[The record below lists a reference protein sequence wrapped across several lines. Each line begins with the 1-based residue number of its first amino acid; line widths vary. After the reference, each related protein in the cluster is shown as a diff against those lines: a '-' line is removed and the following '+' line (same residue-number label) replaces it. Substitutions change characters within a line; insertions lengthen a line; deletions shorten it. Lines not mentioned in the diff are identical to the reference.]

1 MNENGRKRREWVKS
15 AAIVFLSVLLVLTFF
30 SNTIMNYSLPEVAA
44 QYIQSGNIT
53 AKIRGNGIIE
63 SGDPYNVKITGTRK
77 VESVEVREGDE
88 VEKGTVLCVL
98 SAEDS
103 AELEAAKAVLEAA
116 QNDFELSLLTGGVDT
131 SVLNNAGQTDS
142 MENYKARIIRLQN
155 EIAAAEAEVKIA
167 EAEVKAAEDK
177 VVEWQKTEDAFT
189 LQISLSS
196 ATSIDTSKEEKAVKE
211 AKTAMDNANFTL
223 TEARNW
229 LTAVESQI
237 AHQMTVSSG
246 DSATLGNLEDQK
258 IKANQSVISAETAYN
273 NASLAYQKAQNALEA
288 KKATDNKDTVL
299 ANLERQLAQIR
310 IDMKK
315 VQNELTAK
323 QENLAAKQEAV
334 TAKEGELA
342 ELVKNINDEINLGS
356 KYEAILKAKAEV
368 EKLEAQ
374 VSGSEVVAPIT
385 GTIMSVNVKSGLET
399 PADGIVFTM
408 QPEGEGYTMS
418 FSVTNEQ
425 AKRLSVGDI
434 AEPVNSWR
442 YDNMEIVLESIRP
455 DKTNPAQNKLLTFN
469 VTGENIVANQS
480 LNVSVGQKSAT
491 YDMIVPNSAIRED
504 NNGKFILIV
513 ESKNSPLGNRYIATR
528 VDVEVIASDD
538 TQSAITGAVYGW
550 EFVITTSTKP
560 VEAGQ
565 QVRLADN

>member
-15 AAIVFLSVLLVLTFF
+15 VAIVFLSVLLVLTFF

-44 QYIQSGNIT
+44 QYIQSGTIT

-63 SGDPYNVKITGTRK
+63 SGDPYNVKIAGTRK
-77 VESVEVREGDE
+77 VESVEVHEGDK

-116 QNDFELSLLTGGVDT
+116 QQDFELSLLTGTVD
-131 SVLNNAGQTDS
+131 SAVMNNAGNTDS
-142 MENYKARIIRLQN
+142 MENYRAKIVRLQN
-155 EIAAAEAEVKIA
+155 EIAAAEAEVDVAQK
-167 EAEVKAAEDK
+167 EVDTAQDK
-177 VVEWQKTEDAFT
+177 VAEWQATDDAFT
-189 LQISLSS
+189 LQMSLTG
-196 ATSIDTSKEEKAVKE
+196 ATSVDTKAEQKAVKD
-211 AKTAMDNANFTL
+211 AKTAMDNASFAL

-237 AHQMTVSSG
+237 SHQMTVSSG
-246 DSATLGNLEDQK
+246 DSVTLAGLEDLK

-273 NASLAYQKAQNALEA
+273 NAALAYQKAQYALEA
-288 KKATDNKDTVL
+288 KQSTDDKETVL
-299 ANLERQLAQIR
+299 ANLQRQQAQVR

-315 VQNELTAK
+315 AQDDLATK

-334 TAKEGELA
+334 VLKETELA
-342 ELVKNINDEINLGS
+342 DLVKNINDEINLGS
-356 KYEAILKAKAEV
+356 KYEAIVKAKAEV

-374 VSGSEVVAPIT
+374 ISGSEVVAPIT

-399 PADGIVFTM
+399 PGDGIVFTM

-418 FSVTNEQ
+418 FSVTNDQ

-434 AEPVNSWR
+434 AEPVNAWR
-442 YDNMEIVLESIRP
+442 YDNMEIVLDSIRP
-455 DKTNPAQNKLLTFN
+455 DKTNPAQNKLLTFR
-469 VTGENIVANQS
+469 VSGENIVANQS

-513 ESKNSPLGNRYIATR
+513 ESKSSPLGNRYIATR

-560 VEAGQ
+560 VEAGK
-565 QVRLADN
+565 QVRLAEN

>member
-63 SGDPYNVKITGTRK
+63 SGDPYSVKVTGTRK
-77 VESVEVREGDE
+77 VESVEVRQGDK

-103 AELEAAKAVLEAA
+103 TELEAAKAALEAA
-116 QNDFELSLLTGGVDT
+116 ENEFELALLTGSVDT
-131 SVLNNAGQTDS
+131 SVMNNAGSTDS
-142 MENYKARIIRLQN
+142 IENYKARIIRLQN
-155 EIAAAEAEVKIA
+155 EIAAYEKEVEAAEA
-167 EAEVKAAEDK
+167 K
-177 VVEWQKTEDAFT
+177 VAEWQKTDDAFT

-196 ATSIDTSKEEKAVKE
+196 ASSVDTSKEEKAVKE
-211 AKTAMDNANFTL
+211 AKTVMDNANFTL

-246 DSATLGNLEDQK
+246 DSVTLGNLEDQK

-288 KKATDNKDTVL
+288 KKATDNKETVL
-299 ANLERQLAQIR
+299 ANLERQQAQIR

-315 VQNELTAK
+315 AQNDLTAK
-323 QENLAAKQEAV
+323 QEALAAKQE
-334 TAKEGELA
+334 ELNR
-342 ELVKNINDEINLGS
+342 LVKNINDEINLGS
-356 KYEAILKAKAEV
+356 KYDAIKKAKEEV
-368 EKLEAQ
+368 EKLEEQ

-408 QPEGEGYTMS
+408 QPEGEGYTLS
-418 FSVTNEQ
+418 FSVTNDQ
-425 AKRLSVGDI
+425 AKRVSVGDI

-455 DKTNPAQNKLLTFN
+455 DQTNPAQNKLLVFN
-469 VTGENIVANQS
+469 VTGENITANQS

-513 ESKNSPLGNRYIATR
+513 ESKSSPLGNRYIATR
-528 VDVEVIASDD
+528 VDIEVIASDD
-538 TQSAITGAVYGW
+538 TQSAISGALYGW

-565 QVRLADN
+565 QVRLAEN

>member
-63 SGDPYNVKITGTRK
+63 SGDPYSVKITGTRK
-77 VESVEVREGDE
+77 VESVNVREGDR

-98 SAEDS
+98 SSEDS

-116 QNDFELSLLTGGVDT
+116 QQDFELSLLTGAVDS
-131 SVLNNAGQTDS
+131 SVMNNAGNTDS
-142 MENYKARIIRLQN
+142 MENYRAKIIRLQN
-155 EIAAAEAEVKIA
+155 EIGAAEAEVDA
-167 EAEVKAAEDK
+167 AQSEVDTAQDK
-177 VVEWQKTEDAFT
+177 VDEWQATDEAFT
-189 LQISLSS
+189 LQINLTNAGSV
-196 ATSIDTSKEEKAVKE
+196 DTREEQKAVNE
-211 AKTAMDNANFTL
+211 AKTAMDNANFAL

-229 LTAVESQI
+229 LTAVEAQI
-237 AHQMTVSSG
+237 SHQMTVSSG
-246 DSATLGNLEDQK
+246 DSVTLEGLQDLK

-273 NASLAYQKAQNALEA
+273 NATLAYQKAQYALETKQA
-288 KKATDNKDTVL
+288 SDNKETVL
-299 ANLERQLAQIR
+299 ANLQKQQAQVR

-315 VQNELTAK
+315 AQD
-323 QENLAAKQEAV
+323 NLAAKQDILATKQEAV
-334 TAKEGELA
+334 TAKEAELA
-342 ELVKNINDEINLGS
+342 EMIKNINDEINLGS
-356 KYEAILKAKAEV
+356 KYDAVVKAKKEV

-374 VSGSEVVAPIT
+374 ISGSEVTAPIS
-385 GTIMSVNVKSGLET
+385 GTIISSNVKSGLET
-399 PADGIVFTM
+399 PSDGIVFTM
-408 QPEGEGYTMS
+408 QPEGQGYTLS
-418 FSVTNEQ
+418 FSVSNEQ

-434 AEPVNSWR
+434 AEPVNAWR
-442 YDNMEIVLESIRP
+442 YDQMEIVLAGIRP
-455 DKTNPAQNKLLTFN
+455 DKTNPSQNKLLTFN

-513 ESKNSPLGNRYIATR
+513 ESKSSPLGNRYIASR

-560 VEAGQ
+560 VEAGK
-565 QVRLADN
+565 QVRLAEK